1 MADLLSIPSPGLP
14 PLGVYVHWPYCA
26 KICPYCD
33 FNVVRDRGRTDEQ
46 AALAD
51 AIVAD
56 LKAQRDLTGPR
67 RLLSIFFGGGTPSLM
82 DPAQVARVIQTAK
95 ALWTPVDDQ
104 EISLEANPTDAETDR
119 FQALAAAGV
128 ARLSLGV
135 QALNDQALALLG
147 RNHDAGSARRAIAV
161 AAKAFPRLSADL
173 IYARPGQTVEAW
185 SAELAELLAYGPEH
199 VSPYQLTI
207 EHGTA
212 FDRAVGRGKL
222 VVPDEDLAAAL
233 FETTQSVLE
242 AAGFDAYEVSN
253 HARGEAARSRHNLVY
268 WRGHD
273 YVGVGPGAHGRLTL
287 PPSIQGGGKL
297 ATTAQRRIADYIRA
311 VAESG
316 VGFERE
322 ALTPLEAAEE
332 RLLLGLRIDDGV
344 SFAEI
349 AALGL
354 SPDTPKVKTLVEANL
369 LVDDRVRL
377 RATRSGRLVLDRL
390 TGTLAT

>member
-1 MADLLSIPSPGLP
+1 
-14 PLGVYVHWPYCA
+14 
-26 KICPYCD
+26 
-33 FNVVRDRGRTDEQ
+33 
-46 AALAD
+46 
-51 AIVAD
+51 
-56 LKAQRDLTGPR
+56 
-67 RLLSIFFGGGTPSLM
+67 M
-82 DPAQVARVIQTAK
+82 DPAQVARVIETAK
-95 ALWTPVDDQ
+95 ALWSPADDL
-104 EISLEANPTDAETDR
+104 EISLEANPTDAEAGR
-119 FQALAAAGV
+119 FEALAAAGV

-135 QALNDQALALLG
+135 QALNDAALTLLG

-173 IYARPGQTVEAW
+173 IYATPGQTVQAW
-185 SAELAELLAYGPEH
+185 TRELDELLAYGPEH

-212 FDRAVGRGKL
+212 FDRAIGRGKMI
-222 VVPDEDLAAAL
+222 VPDEDLAAAL
-233 FETTQSVLE
+233 FETTQAVLE
-242 AAGFDAYEVSN
+242 TAGFDAYEVSN
-253 HARGEAARSRHNLVY
+253 HARGPAARSRHNLVY
-268 WRGHD
+268 WCGHD
-273 YVGVGPGAHGRLTL
+273 YVGVGPGAHGRLTS
-287 PPSIQGGGKL
+287 PEEKL

-311 VAESG
+311 VAETG

-322 ALTPLEAAEE
+322 VLTPLEAAEE

-354 SPDTPKVKTLVEANL
+354 SANTPKVKSLVEDGL
-369 LVDDRVRL
+369 LVDDPVRL

>member
-1 MADLLSIPSPGLP
+1 
-14 PLGVYVHWPYCA
+14 
-26 KICPYCD
+26 
-33 FNVVRDRGRTDEQ
+33 
-46 AALAD
+46 
-51 AIVAD
+51 
-56 LKAQRDLTGPR
+56 
-67 RLLSIFFGGGTPSLM
+67 
-82 DPAQVARVIQTAK
+82 
-95 ALWTPVDDQ
+95 
-104 EISLEANPTDAETDR
+104 
-119 FQALAAAGV
+119 
-128 ARLSLGV
+128 
-135 QALNDQALALLG
+135 
-147 RNHDAGSARRAIAV
+147 
-161 AAKAFPRLSADL
+161 
-173 IYARPGQTVEAW
+173 
-185 SAELAELLAYGPEH
+185 
-199 VSPYQLTI
+199 
-207 EHGTA
+207 
-212 FDRAVGRGKL
+212 VGRGKL

-287 PPSIQGGGKL
+287 AEGKL

-311 VAESG
+311 VAETG

-344 SFAEI
+344 AFAEI
-349 AALGL
+349 APLRL
-354 SPDTPKVKTLVEANL
+354 SPDTPKVKSLVESGL
-369 LVDDRVRL
+369 LVDDPLRL